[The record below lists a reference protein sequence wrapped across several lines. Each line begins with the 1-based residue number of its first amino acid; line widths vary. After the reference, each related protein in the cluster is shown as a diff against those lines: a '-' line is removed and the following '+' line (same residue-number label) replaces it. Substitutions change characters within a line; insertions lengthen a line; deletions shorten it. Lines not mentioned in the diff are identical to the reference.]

1 VHADWTVVVPVKG
14 TPAAKSRLGAAPAL
28 ARAIALDTVE
38 AALACARVIVVTAGD
53 PEPFA
58 RLGASVIADD
68 GDGLGAAVAAGLR
81 SAGEGAVAVLLG
93 DLPALRPEELA
104 AALDAASR
112 HPRALVADADGV
124 GSVLVT
130 ALAGVEHHAAF
141 GGASRAAHLA
151 AGYTELDVGADSGLR
166 RDVDTAAQLRALA
179 AAGRLGPRTAAAA
192 RIPA

>member
-1 VHADWTVVVPVKG
+1 VDADWTVVVPVKG
-14 TPAAKSRLGAAPAL
+14 TAAAKSRLGATPAL

-38 AALACARVIVVTAGD
+38 AALACGRVIVVTAGD

-58 RLGASVIADD
+58 RLGATVIADD
-68 GDGLGAAVAAGLR
+68 GEGLGAAVAAGLR

-93 DLPALRPEELA
+93 DLPALRAEELA
-104 AALDAASR
+104 AALDVATR

-130 ALAGVEHHAAF
+130 ALPGVGHRPAF

-151 AGYTELDVGADSGLR
+151 AGYAELDIPTASGLR
-166 RDVDTAAQLRALA
+166 RDVDTAEQLGALA
-179 AAGRLGPRTAAAA
+179 AAGRLRPRTAAAA
-192 RIPA
+192 QTTV